1 MINYCL
7 AHDTEWTSRRSAVED
22 RIQNCTTVLIV
33 SIVTYWPLLLFNY
46 VTEILQK
53 WKMSTHIYQLISPSK
68 QWYFTGAFFTP
79 NWQQWRNKHKTN
91 INNKKICTQ
100 RVQTPPRS
108 LHCWR
113 CCSGKDAGPRC
124 HQDPWCCM
132 LRYAPKL
139 HDSSAAHYCGA
150 EACTCRR
157 RQAWE
162 HTGPSRLPRLP
173 ALNPLFHNGDRT
185 SNSTF
190 STQCTLQIAMNEW
203 KWSGINI

>member
-113 CCSGKDAGPRC
+113 CCSGKDAGPAVPPRPLVLYAAIC
-124 HQDPWCCM
+124 SQASWLQCRALLWCRSVYVPTQAGM
-132 LRYAPKL
+132 
-139 HDSSAAHYCGA
+139 GA
-150 EACTCRR
+150 YWP
-157 RQAWE
+157 Q
-162 HTGPSRLPRLP
+162 
-173 ALNPLFHNGDRT
+173 
-185 SNSTF
+185 
-190 STQCTLQIAMNEW
+190 
-203 KWSGINI
+203 